1 MKINK
6 TTPIF
11 YVDAIEPALPF
22 WSALGWKKEVGV
34 PHHGGN
40 LGFVIL
46 ANEDRELMLQTHAS
60 LAEDL
65 PQATSLAP
73 KHSLYLDVASLA
85 DAKKSITG
93 GRVLV
98 EERDTPYGAREHW
111 VVDPT
116 GVLVGFAE
124 VKSSAK

>member
-1 MKINK
+1 MKINQ

-11 YVDAIEPALPF
+11 YVDAIEPALSF
-22 WSALGWKKEVGV
+22 WTALGWKKEVEV
-34 PHHGGN
+34 PFGGS

-46 ANEDRELMLQTHAS
+46 KYENRELMLQTHAC

-65 PQATSLAP
+65 PQASKLTP
-73 KHSLYLDVASLA
+73 KHSLYLDVASL
-85 DAKKSITG
+85 DEAKKSIAG

-98 EERDTPYGAREHW
+98 EERSTPYGAREHW

-116 GVLVGFAE
+116 GVLIGFAE
-124 VKSSAK
+124 MKK